1 MKTISV
7 KIIPRA
13 KKIEV
18 IELTP
23 NSFKIRL
30 TAAPVDGK
38 ANDQLLKIL
47 AKHFK
52 IAKSC
57 LVITK
62 GLTSRNKIVN
72 IQC

>member
-23 NSFKIRL
+23 DSFKIRL

-38 ANDQLLKIL
+38 ANDQLIKIL
-47 AKHFK
+47 AKHLK
-52 IAKSC
+52 IAPSC
-57 LVITK
+57 LEIAK